1 MLTVREAPRETW
13 AGMLPLEAA
22 LDGLFVLDI
31 EVPRAEDVRKFLA
44 AKKRLAFCQMSG
56 GDDKVD
62 VSAMKREV
70 DDVSAEIF
78 VEGARVYSARLH
90 VVTRGAADAAINAF
104 SRAGMEL
111 VAETAFAGTLL
122 LQCLPLAYDPA
133 NDRALRRGRR
143 MLGLNLA
150 HLLPL
155 YGALRGTPSP
165 DLLLLNRRGEP
176 VTFSFFDSPV
186 APHGIIAGVSGSGK
200 SVLANAV
207 ILSAA
212 RRGARVFVLDRGN
225 SYRKL
230 CDTLGGT
237 YVAFD
242 PRSPRSINPCGTLLD
257 EEKKIF
263 LADIVSEM
271 GSQGQRELSVK
282 ERSLV
287 ARAVVRAFDR
297 AAGRE
302 VLVGDIRRALAEDV
316 EREARD
322 LAVCLEVF
330 CGDGPYAGFF
340 DRPAEPEGD
349 GCLTVYELG
358 EIAKRRDVA
367 SVLLMALIHR
377 ITDYARDHLARQ
389 KYLIVDEAW
398 TLLRSATTAGFL
410 EDVLRTHRK
419 LQSAAV
425 MVTQQISDFEGRTGE
440 AIRANA
446 PNRLFL
452 QQTPETVLA
461 MEKLLD
467 LSPEEKALLG
477 EDPHGQGAFQRNA
490 DPVDGDARPRAP
502 LSGPSVV
509 LGQHQR
515 PEGQPAAGG
524 ARPRKGKPQGGPV
537 RGGGRGVIDTV
548 YEYAGYSL
556 AELIRGV
563 FSSVGL
569 PLLLGLAGTAWLVHE
584 MASERASV
592 RQLAVHLFALLLAW
606 GLLSPTRK
614 GEIAAPRLAAWA
626 GEAAD
631 VLQKRA
637 IQAIHARFLE
647 SPFAWERLA
656 ALASFAT
663 VSEPVLRKDVGD
675 FLEGCAKPA
684 LARAA
689 PSGDNLLADGVLPY
703 DAACERLRA
712 GLRARISRHVDS
724 DPAHRAAVETAAA
737 RDPAEALRVPGALR
751 GGGRPGG
758 PSTTRTAR
766 RAKRRSSRRAGPL
779 FVLDAGPIH
788 RPASLVG
795 ERRDLPAPGAL
806 RALGPGANV
815 AISGAAELQQ
825 AWDGRFGAKQKYFLA
840 TTYGPHVYGLS
851 LLFLLGLFPVAGL
864 WALLPGKWTA
874 LLNWLKVFVSVKL
887 WPVCWAALTTFN
899 AKRSAMEAFD
909 PGPRGSGEVWLVVA
923 SMYALTP
930 AICFLVVQMGATAAA
945 MPFSQAVPPASGP
958 GLGPAGPVVGVALR
972 AAK

>member
-1 MLTVREAPRETW
+1 MLTELLPWHSYDPEGRVFVQADGSLGLAWTLAAPECDTLSETALGQMAKRLEALLALLPEGSAAQMILVSDRRVDLSAWLEASPPEGLLRDLAEARVRATGRFEVRHEGAVVAARSLLVLFTLRVFPRWSAPGVRDGLRFAFRGGRSLEAKFLDAYADAKRDLLSRAEAVENLLAQSGIGARRQDLGEFRAIAFRLLNPDRPTPPPADDPARLVRDGIAFTHAEIGEAGVRLGALDHRVLTVREAPRETW

-31 EVPRAEDVRKFLA
+31 EVPRAEEVRKFLA

-62 VSAMKREV
+62 VAAMKREV
-70 DDVSAEIF
+70 DDVAAEIF
-78 VEGARVYSARLH
+78 TEGARVYSARVH
-90 VVTRGAADAAINAF
+90 VVTRGGADAAINAF

-111 VAETAFAGTLL
+111 VAETSFAGSLF

-176 VTFSFFDSPV
+176 VTFSFFDSTV

-212 RRGARVFVLDRGN
+212 RRDARVFVLDRGN

-230 CDTLGGT
+230 CETLGGT

-242 PRSPRSINPCGTLLD
+242 ARAPRSINPCGALLD
-257 EEKKIF
+257 EEKQIF
-263 LADIVSEM
+263 LADIVAEM
-271 GSQGQRELSVK
+271 GSQGQRELTVK

-287 ARAVVRAFDR
+287 ARAVVRAFER
-297 AAGRE
+297 AGGRE
-302 VLVGDIRRALAEDV
+302 VMVGDIRRALAEDP

-340 DRPAEPEGD
+340 DRPAEPEGE

-377 ITDYARDHLARQ
+377 ITEYSRSHLSRQ

-410 EDVLRTHRK
+410 EDVLRTYRK
-419 LQSAAV
+419 LNSAAL

-477 EDPHGQGAFQRNA
+477 KIRTVKGRFSEILIQSTETRGL
-490 DPVDGDARPRAP
+490 ARLCPDP
-502 LSGPSVV
+502 LSYWISTSDP
-509 LGQHQR
+509 
-515 PEGQPAAGG
+515 
-524 ARPRKGKPQGGPV
+524 K
-537 RGGGRGVIDTV
+537 
-548 YEYAGYSL
+548 
-556 AELIRGV
+556 
-563 FSSVGL
+563 
-569 PLLLGLAGTAWLVHE
+569 
-584 MASERASV
+584 
-592 RQLAVHLFALLLAW
+592 
-606 GLLSPTRK
+606 
-614 GEIAAPRLAAWA
+614 
-626 GEAAD
+626 
-631 VLQKRA
+631 
-637 IQAIHARFLE
+637 
-647 SPFAWERLA
+647 
-656 ALASFAT
+656 
-663 VSEPVLRKDVGD
+663 
-675 FLEGCAKPA
+675 
-684 LARAA
+684 
-689 PSGDNLLADGVLPY
+689 DNL
-703 DAACERLRA
+703 RL
-712 GLRARISRHVDS
+712 
-724 DPAHRAAVETAAA
+724 
-737 RDPAEALRVPGALR
+737 EALVRE
-751 GGGRPGG
+751 
-758 PSTTRTAR
+758 
-766 RAKRRSSRRAGPL
+766 K
-779 FVLDAGPIH
+779 
-788 RPASLVG
+788 
-795 ERRDLPAPGAL
+795 
-806 RALGPGANV
+806 
-815 AISGAAELQQ
+815 
-825 AWDGRFGAKQKYFLA
+825 
-840 TTYGPHVYGLS
+840 
-851 LLFLLGLFPVAGL
+851 
-864 WALLPGKWTA
+864 
-874 LLNWLKVFVSVKL
+874 
-887 WPVCWAALTTFN
+887 
-899 AKRSAMEAFD
+899 
-909 PGPRGSGEVWLVVA
+909 GS
-923 SMYALTP
+923 
-930 AICFLVVQMGATAAA
+930 
-945 MPFSQAVPPASGP
+945 
-958 GLGPAGPVVGVALR
+958 LR
-972 AAK
+972 AALLAAAEHG

>member
-1 MLTVREAPRETW
+1 MLTELLPWHSYDPDGRVFVQTDGSLGLAWTLAAPECDTLSETALGQLAKRLEALLALLPEGAAAQMILVSDRRVDLSAWLAASPPDGLLRDLAEARVRATGRFEVRHEGAVVAARSLQVLFTLRVFPRWSAPGVRDGLRFALRGGRSIEAKFLDAYADAKRDLLNRAEAVENLFAQSGIGARRQDLGEFRAIAFRMLNPDRPTPLPADDPERLVRDGIAFTHAEIGEAAVRLGALDHRVLTVREAPRETW

-22 LDGLFVLDI
+22 LDGLYVLDI
-31 EVPRAEDVRKFLA
+31 EVPRAEEVRKFLA

-62 VSAMKREV
+62 VAAMKREV
-70 DDVSAEIF
+70 DEVSAEIF
-78 VEGARVYSARLH
+78 VEGARVYSARVH

-242 PRSPRSINPCGTLLD
+242 PRAPRSINPCGTLLD

-263 LADIVSEM
+263 LSDIVSEM
-271 GSQGQRELSVK
+271 GSQGQRELTVK

-297 AAGRE
+297 AGGRE

-377 ITDYARDHLARQ
+377 ITEYARDHLARQ

-477 EDPHGQGAFQRNA
+477 KIRTVKGRFSEMLIQSTETRG
-490 DPVDGDARPRAP
+490 VARLCPDP
-502 LSGPSVV
+502 LSYWVSTSDPKDNLRLEALVREKGS
-509 LGQHQR
+509 LR
-515 PEGQPAAGG
+515 AA
-524 ARPRKGKPQGGPV
+524 
-537 RGGGRGVIDTV
+537 
-548 YEYAGYSL
+548 
-556 AELIRGV
+556 
-563 FSSVGL
+563 
-569 PLLLGLAGTAWLVHE
+569 
-584 MASERASV
+584 
-592 RQLAVHLFALLLAW
+592 
-606 GLLSPTRK
+606 
-614 GEIAAPRLAAWA
+614 LAAAA
-626 GEAAD
+626 GEA
-631 VLQKRA
+631 
-637 IQAIHARFLE
+637 
-647 SPFAWERLA
+647 
-656 ALASFAT
+656 
-663 VSEPVLRKDVGD
+663 
-675 FLEGCAKPA
+675 
-684 LARAA
+684 
-689 PSGDNLLADGVLPY
+689 
-703 DAACERLRA
+703 
-712 GLRARISRHVDS
+712 
-724 DPAHRAAVETAAA
+724 
-737 RDPAEALRVPGALR
+737 
-751 GGGRPGG
+751 
-758 PSTTRTAR
+758 
-766 RAKRRSSRRAGPL
+766 
-779 FVLDAGPIH
+779 
-788 RPASLVG
+788 
-795 ERRDLPAPGAL
+795 
-806 RALGPGANV
+806 
-815 AISGAAELQQ
+815 
-825 AWDGRFGAKQKYFLA
+825 
-840 TTYGPHVYGLS
+840 
-851 LLFLLGLFPVAGL
+851 
-864 WALLPGKWTA
+864 
-874 LLNWLKVFVSVKL
+874 
-887 WPVCWAALTTFN
+887 
-899 AKRSAMEAFD
+899 
-909 PGPRGSGEVWLVVA
+909 
-923 SMYALTP
+923 
-930 AICFLVVQMGATAAA
+930 
-945 MPFSQAVPPASGP
+945 
-958 GLGPAGPVVGVALR
+958 
-972 AAK
+972 

>member
-1 MLTVREAPRETW
+1 MFADFLPWHSYDPDGRVFVQADGSLGLAWLLGAPECDTLSETALGQLARRFEALLALLPEGAAAQVVLVSDRHVDLSGWLEASPPDGLLRDLAESRARSTRTFEARHDGAVVAARSLDVLFTLRVFPAWSAPGVRDGLRFTLRGERTIEATYMDAYVGAKRDLLARAEAVENLLAQAGVGARRLDLAEFRSRTFRLLNPDRSAPPPDDVNRLIREGLAFTHAELEDASVRLGTSEHRVLTVREAPRETW

-22 LDGLFVLDI
+22 LDGLFVLNI
-31 EVPRAEDVRKFLA
+31 EVPRAEEVRKFLA

-62 VSAMKREV
+62 VAAMKREV

-90 VVTRGAADAAINAF
+90 VVTRGSGDAAINAF

-111 VAETAFAGTLL
+111 VPETAFAGSLL
-122 LQCLPLAYDPA
+122 LQALPLAYDPA
-133 NDRALRRGRR
+133 NDRLLRRGRR

-155 YGALRGTPSP
+155 YGALRGTSSP

-212 RRGARVFVLDRGN
+212 RRGARVFVLDRGH

-230 CDTLGGT
+230 CETLGGD

-242 PRSPRSINPCGTLLD
+242 PRAPRSINPCGSLLD

-263 LADIVSEM
+263 LADIVCEM

-287 ARAVVRAFDR
+287 ARAVVRAFER

-302 VLVGDIRRALAEDV
+302 VLIGDIRRALAEDV

-340 DRPAEPEGD
+340 DRPAAPEGD

-367 SVLLMALIHR
+367 SSLLMALIHR

-410 EDVLRTHRK
+410 EDVLRTYRK
-419 LQSAAV
+419 LNAAAL
-425 MVTQQISDFEGRTGE
+425 MVTQQVTDFEGRTGE

-446 PNRLFL
+446 PNRIFL

-477 EDPHGQGAFQRNA
+477 KIRTVKGRFSEMLIQSTETRGL
-490 DPVDGDARPRAP
+490 ARLCPDP
-502 LSGPSVV
+502 LSYWISTTDP
-509 LGQHQR
+509 
-515 PEGQPAAGG
+515 
-524 ARPRKGKPQGGPV
+524 K
-537 RGGGRGVIDTV
+537 
-548 YEYAGYSL
+548 
-556 AELIRGV
+556 
-563 FSSVGL
+563 
-569 PLLLGLAGTAWLVHE
+569 
-584 MASERASV
+584 
-592 RQLAVHLFALLLAW
+592 
-606 GLLSPTRK
+606 
-614 GEIAAPRLAAWA
+614 
-626 GEAAD
+626 
-631 VLQKRA
+631 
-637 IQAIHARFLE
+637 
-647 SPFAWERLA
+647 
-656 ALASFAT
+656 
-663 VSEPVLRKDVGD
+663 
-675 FLEGCAKPA
+675 
-684 LARAA
+684 
-689 PSGDNLLADGVLPY
+689 DNL
-703 DAACERLRA
+703 RLEALVREKG
-712 GLRARISRHVDS
+712 GLRA
-724 DPAHRAAVETAAA
+724 ALLAAA
-737 RDPAEALRVPGALR
+737 EAP
-751 GGGRPGG
+751 
-758 PSTTRTAR
+758 
-766 RAKRRSSRRAGPL
+766 
-779 FVLDAGPIH
+779 
-788 RPASLVG
+788 
-795 ERRDLPAPGAL
+795 
-806 RALGPGANV
+806 
-815 AISGAAELQQ
+815 
-825 AWDGRFGAKQKYFLA
+825 
-840 TTYGPHVYGLS
+840 
-851 LLFLLGLFPVAGL
+851 
-864 WALLPGKWTA
+864 
-874 LLNWLKVFVSVKL
+874 
-887 WPVCWAALTTFN
+887 
-899 AKRSAMEAFD
+899 
-909 PGPRGSGEVWLVVA
+909 
-923 SMYALTP
+923 
-930 AICFLVVQMGATAAA
+930 
-945 MPFSQAVPPASGP
+945 
-958 GLGPAGPVVGVALR
+958 
-972 AAK
+972 